1 MKWDDL
7 NFIIDWN
14 DYIAIEDRL
23 KFMHAESA
31 FCRAESDAFTAC
43 QSDENRQRVLDKRLT
58 FLLEV
63 IKYRKHDI
71 RLKSP
76 QLTILKP
83 RKR

>member
-7 NFIIDWN
+7 NFIVDWN
-14 DYIAIEDRL
+14 DYIATGDRL

-31 FCRAESDAFTAC
+31 FCQFEEDAFRVD
-43 QSDENRQRVLDKRLT
+43 QSDENRKRVLDKRLV

-63 IKYRKHDI
+63 IKHRKHNI

-76 QLTILKP
+76 QLTTLKP

>member
-7 NFIIDWN
+7 TFIVDWN

-31 FCRAESDAFTAC
+31 FCKTEEDTFYAD
-43 QSDENRQRVLDKRLT
+43 QSDENRKRVLDKRLT

-71 RLKSP
+71 TLKSS